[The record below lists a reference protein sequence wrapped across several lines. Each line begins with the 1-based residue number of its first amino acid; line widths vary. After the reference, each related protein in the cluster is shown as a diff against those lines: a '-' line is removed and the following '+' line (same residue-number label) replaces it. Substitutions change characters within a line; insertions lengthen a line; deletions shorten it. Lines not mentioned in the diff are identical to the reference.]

1 MKWPWLAEARSAK
14 PGPRR
19 GSRAWGRKA
28 AIALFAC
35 CVATTARAQDLPS
48 GPVSLADGMVV
59 IGTDISASLTP
70 QDDTDGAWFNYTD
83 YEHNALRL
91 FRLGVTA
98 DVHLTDRVSI
108 LTEIRSENGDAV
120 KPYALY
126 VRVRPWRDRPID
138 IQAGRIPPT
147 FGAFARRQYGA
158 DNPLIGYPLA
168 YQYLTAVRPD
178 ALPSSSDDV
187 FRMRARGWRPSYP
200 IGSLEIAPGMPLITA
215 FRWDT
220 GVQVRVGPDSLSAAA
235 AVTNGTTSDPR
246 TRDNNGGK
254 QIAGRLHW
262 RPNAALAIGGSA
274 ARGAYV
280 ADAAIASATV
290 LAGNAR
296 STQQALGFDAEYSRD
311 HWMLRGELIWNQWQ
325 VPTLS
330 RTLDATSAF
339 AEGRY
344 KVSPGLFVAGRIDRL
359 AFSDLASSAGSRTWD
374 APVTRL
380 ETGAGY
386 YIRRNLLAKGT
397 YQHNWRDGGQVRSRG
412 LFAAQLHFWM

>member
-1 MKWPWLAEARSAK
+1 MKHAWRAEARSAK
-14 PGPRR
+14 
-19 GSRAWGRKA
+19 A
-28 AIALFAC
+28 ALLVLALSH
-35 CVATTARAQDLPS
+35 ATMARAQELPS
-48 GPVSLADGMVV
+48 GPVSLANGRVV
-59 IGTDISASLTP
+59 IGVDLSVAMTP

-91 FRLGVTA
+91 FRAGLNA
-98 DVHLTDRVSI
+98 DVRLTDRVSI
-108 LTEIRSENGDAV
+108 LTEIRSENGDSI

-126 VRVRPWRDRPID
+126 LRVRPWRDRPID

-147 FGAFARRQYGA
+147 FGAFARREYGA
-158 DNPLIGYPLA
+158 GNPLIGYPLA

-178 ALPSSSDDV
+178 ALPASTEDV
-187 FRMRARGWRPSYP
+187 LRMRARGWRPSYP

-220 GVQVRVGPDSLSAAA
+220 GVQVRVGPESLNASA
-235 AVTNGTTSDPR
+235 AVTNGTMSDPR
-246 TRDNNGGK
+246 TRDTNSGK

-262 RPNAALAIGGSA
+262 RPTAAVALGGSA

-280 ADAAIASATV
+280 GDAALATATL
-290 LAGNAR
+290 LAGTAR
-296 STQQALGFDAEYSRD
+296 STQQAVGVDAEFSRD

-339 AEGRY
+339 VEGRY
-344 KVSPGLFVAGRIDRL
+344 KISPGVFVASRIDRL
-359 AFSDLASSAGSRTWD
+359 TFSELASSFGSGTWD

-380 ETGAGY
+380 ETGVGY

-397 YQHNWRDGGQVRSRG
+397 YQHNWRDGGLLRSLG

>member
-1 MKWPWLAEARSAK
+1 MKLLWRAGLLVLALSSAT
-14 PGPRR
+14 
-19 GSRAWGRKA
+19 
-28 AIALFAC
+28 
-35 CVATTARAQDLPS
+35 VARAQELPS
-48 GPVSLADGMVV
+48 GPVSLANGMVV
-59 IGTDISASLTP
+59 IGADLSVSLTP

-91 FRLGVTA
+91 FRAGVNA
-98 DVHLTDRVSI
+98 DVRLTDRVSI
-108 LTEIRSENGDAV
+108 LTEIRSENADRI

-126 VRVRPWRDRPID
+126 VRVRPWRDRPIE

-147 FGAFARRQYGA
+147 FGAFARREYGA
-158 DNPLIGYPLA
+158 GNPLIGYPLA

-178 ALPSSSDDV
+178 ALPASTEDV
-187 FRMRARGWRPSYP
+187 LRMRARGWRPSYP
-200 IGSLEIAPGMPLITA
+200 IGSLAVAPGMPLITA

-220 GVQVRVGPDSLSAAA
+220 GVQVRVGPESLNASA
-235 AVTNGTTSDPR
+235 AVTNGTMSDPR
-246 TRDNNGGK
+246 TRDTNNGK

-262 RPNAALAIGGSA
+262 RPTAALALGGSA

-280 ADAAIASATV
+280 ADAALATATL
-290 LAGNAR
+290 LAGTAH
-296 STQQALGFDAEYSRD
+296 STQQALGVDAELSRD

-330 RTLDATSAF
+330 RPLDATSAF
-339 AEGRY
+339 VEGRY
-344 KVSPGLFVAGRIDRL
+344 KISPGMFVASRIDRL
-359 AFSDLASSAGSRTWD
+359 TFTKLASTLGTRKWD

-386 YIRRNLLAKGT
+386 YLRRNLIAKAT
-397 YQHNWRDGGQVRSRG
+397 YQHNWRDGGQVRSLG